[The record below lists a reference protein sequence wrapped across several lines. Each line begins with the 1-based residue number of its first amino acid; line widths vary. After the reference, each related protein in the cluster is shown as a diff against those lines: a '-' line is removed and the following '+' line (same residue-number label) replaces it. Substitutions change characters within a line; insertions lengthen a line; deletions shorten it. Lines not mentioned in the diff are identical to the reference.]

1 MVAVMAL
8 NLWKP
13 AELKP
18 GDYVRI
24 HAQDTEA
31 ERAEATE
38 IMRQQGC
45 KSVRFETLD
54 DGRLQVHGYL
64 QS

>member
-1 MVAVMAL
+1 MAL

-13 AELKP
+13 SEPKP
-18 GDYVRI
+18 GDYVTVR
-24 HAQDTEA
+24 AQDTEA
-31 ERAEATE
+31 EREQAAKT
-38 IMRQQGC
+38 MREQGC

-64 QS
+64 QGA